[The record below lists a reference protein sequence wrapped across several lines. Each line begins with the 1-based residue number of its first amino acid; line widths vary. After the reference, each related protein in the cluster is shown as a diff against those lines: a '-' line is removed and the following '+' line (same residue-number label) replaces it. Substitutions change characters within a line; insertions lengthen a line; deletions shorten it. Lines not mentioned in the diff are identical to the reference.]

1 MKCHAIKT
9 GDNDPTRKR
18 SHFFNS
24 FFVTELLKQYD
35 NNKNTNSNPDTMNHV
50 VDIDDPDVVN
60 MDIDGEGIHNDTGT
74 TGTSSHSSTN
84 RGSNTSSN
92 TTYHYDYKSVARWST
107 KVPLKDIFDL
117 DKLFFPINVS
127 NVHWILGIIDLTKK
141 QILVLDSL
149 VENEEAATARTDATV
164 MADRY
169 AYALFQYVLDEY
181 RDKKQVHLPEAH
193 EWKILTSSSWSA
205 SATNKTT
212 TTSTTR
218 NTIPTPQQR
227 NAYDCGVFL
236 CYFATCVSIDVPI
249 TSFDQGYIT
258 EYYGRERIALSILNG
273 TVVL

>member
-1 MKCHAIKT
+1 M
-9 GDNDPTRKR
+9 
-18 SHFFNS
+18 
-24 FFVTELLKQYD
+24 TELLKQYD
-35 NNKNTNSNPDTMNHV
+35 NHNNNGNNNSNPNNNNNTKNKTCVV
-50 VDIDDPDVVN
+50 VDIDDPDVVR
-60 MDIDGEGIHNDTGT
+60 MDVDGGGINDTGT
-74 TGTSSHSSTN
+74 TGKSFRNSIN
-84 RGSNTSSN
+84 RGSTSSSN
-92 TTYHYDYKSVARWST
+92 NTYHYDYKSVARWSK

-141 QILVLDSL
+141 QILILDSL
-149 VENEEAATARTDATV
+149 VENEEAAAAAEYRTDSTV

-181 RDKKQVHLPEAH
+181 RDKKQVHLPEAQ
-193 EWKILTSSSWSA
+193 EWKILTSSSLSA

-227 NAYDCGVFL
+227 NDYDCGVFL

-249 TSFDQGYIT
+249 SSVDQGYIT
-258 EYYGRERIALSILNG
+258 EYYGRERIVLSILNG